1 MNYSS
6 FLRSAFLLLA
16 LVFFAS
22 PSHAYNRR
30 YVYSYEAGG
39 MPQGLFE
46 FEPWFTYEQY
56 SNGFA
61 WEFRNELEYA
71 VTDSLIVS
79 AYLSDW
85 SYSNIGGDKETTW
98 KTAGFETLYTLT
110 DPTVDWLGSA
120 VYTEVLIGPEKFA
133 LEAKLILHKNF
144 GPLSLVYNG
153 ILEAEWEG
161 PGYSERVG
169 VLGNTIGAS
178 YQFNPK
184 FFLGFEGTHEVE
196 LADWS
201 QAGQHAV
208 YMGPNV
214 SFRTSGMNQPGK
226 GSFFASLA
234 ALVQVTNI
242 KDEPES
248 QIRLIVGYFF

>member
-1 MNYSS
+1 MKIQTFFLS
-6 FLRSAFLLLA
+6 FVFLLA
-16 LVFFAS
+16 FFFCVS
-22 PSHAYNRR
+22 QSQAYNRR

-71 VTDSLIVS
+71 VTDRLIVS

-85 SYSNIGGDKETTW
+85 SYSSIGGKKETTW
-98 KTAGFETLYTLT
+98 KTAGAEVLYTLT
-110 DPTVDWLGSA
+110 DPTVDWIGSA
-120 VYTEVLIGPEKFA
+120 VYGEMLIGPEKFA
-133 LEAKLILHKNF
+133 IEAKLILHKNF
-144 GPLSLVYNG
+144 GRLSLVYNG
-153 ILEAEWEG
+153 IVEAEWEG
-161 PGYSERVG
+161 PDYAERVG
-169 VLGNTIGAS
+169 VLGNTFGAS

-184 FFLGFEGTHEVE
+184 FFVGFEGTHEVE

-214 SFRTSGMNQPGK
+214 SFRTSGVNQPGK
-226 GSFFASLA
+226 GSLFASLA

-242 KDEPES
+242 ADEPES